1 MSSSMMAGIG
11 GAGTAAA
18 PFTGGASLL
27 LPLLASFAPAMFSK
41 LFGGQ
46 SAQQKLQK
54 QIMGLL
60 APQNMSRLTNQFY
73 QQNLGSPGYSQAQ
86 SQIAAGGNLA
96 QNNLMANL
104 GARGIGTSGGAAV
117 MSSLIPG
124 MLGQQQAGLR
134 TSAYDQAANQAQ
146 QNIKA
151 QIDALTGTSG
161 PSQNMQLFGAGLSSF
176 MPFLQ
181 KFMGA
186 KYPSIFGAQ

>member
-1 MSSSMMAGIG
+1 
-11 GAGTAAA
+11 
-18 PFTGGASLL
+18 
-27 LPLLASFAPAMFSK
+27 MFSK

-104 GARGIGTSGGAAV
+104 GARGIGTSGRAAV